1 MDVSTSSAAALTRPR
16 LAIQLITGLAAAF
29 IVYQAWLQS
38 RDNQSTTSRSRR
50 GSSSA
55 GASNGT
61 GLHRS
66 NAVRRS
72 ERSTRRQI
80 EGALDDIELEH
91 GAESRQQLEA
101 ILERHFGRHEAPPP
115 TITAPHDAAGPAPFD
130 PTLQSDE
137 NAHAPAS
144 GQASA
149 PAQGEIEAE
158 TVAGED
164 PPMEDDWQ
172 DAWGPLPPPPRSGQ
186 NIVGLLFR
194 VSEDN
199 ARRNAYVHRGCMCNA
214 CGLLPIRGIRYRCAN
229 CADFD
234 LCETCESQGLHIK
247 THVFYKVKIPAPPFG
262 PKSMQPVWYPGDPDT
277 AMRNLPSS
285 LIRHLARETGFERPE
300 LEALWEQ
307 WTFIA
312 NTEWRDDPDELY
324 LAADRKT
331 FERYL
336 VPSSGM
342 KWIKPNLIHDRMFAF
357 YDTNGDDLIS
367 FPEFL
372 KGLSYKKGKDRLERI
387 FKGYDIDGDGYISR
401 KDCLRIFRTYY
412 VLYKQMHGDVLE
424 GLDQQAMN
432 NTDTQ
437 QLVTSRQPL
446 SSYFGREGRVP
457 EADHGRPMEGK
468 VFHSSGD
475 VYIND
480 DKDGVV
486 NETRPD
492 VGDRQEIL
500 SSLLNHGDSEY
511 GNRFYTS
518 ASEHV
523 TSPSGDEVQH
533 IYHEAL
539 LNPPQRVEELVSLL
553 VGEPRNIQPSELD
566 PGNPE
571 DEEENNDGEA
581 IEEDT
586 SVEEEEIEGTRPS
599 IESGSAQRPVPSS
612 IHITA
617 DRITYRNLTSTPPA
631 AIMREAADERWTNRP
646 PTESQL
652 RAQHLRMEAHRKR
665 AMDRKLR
672 VTVRKKLFDRWKKR
686 NFYLAEEEGATPP
699 EGFDQEDDV
708 LADTNGAEGAAS
720 KEAQPPLSARS
731 RSSSK
736 VRFAEDTDDYEIRS
750 NPSTSSRSVP
760 ERWGGMEIPDA
771 ERDMGKEILYVVTQQ
786 AFNEILD
793 LLFTE
798 KEDLAVKAA
807 QTKEFREAFRDML
820 DSFDPD
826 QPQQAQQAQSQQ
838 SEPQQPARSLVVAG
852 VDENK
857 PAQQKTLSELLAISG
872 YTIDESLAVNGVGAQ
887 QDESEES
894 DGSDQEDE
902 EDADDPEED
911 SQTAAEKIV
920 YRDPTM
926 PQFRPNSEADL
937 VLSAPSPSENGGL
950 TSRAAGKRPRPVKL
964 NSLGEAAT
972 SSNDKPVN
980 PPSTL
985 SPKRQQRPPR
995 HALVEW
1001 KKLDAAEKE
1010 AKERGGWGRLNVQ
1023 EFRDIWHR
1031 EENGPHRLDYLGT
1044 WIDFCIP

>member
-1 MDVSTSSAAALTRPR
+1 MDVSTSAATLTRPR
-16 LAIQLITGLAAAF
+16 LAIQVITGLAAAF
-29 IVYQAWLQS
+29 IVYQAWQQS
-38 RDNQSTTSRSRR
+38 RHSASTSRSRR

-55 GASNGT
+55 RVPSS

-66 NAVRRS
+66 NALRRS

-80 EGALDDIELEH
+80 EGALEDIEQEH
-91 GAESRQQLEA
+91 GIESRQQLEA
-101 ILERHFGRHEAPPP
+101 ILERHFGRHDAITPTLNVPQVTDSDSPNAALHADENVDAPGSRPS
-115 TITAPHDAAGPAPFD
+115 AAAG
-130 PTLQSDE
+130 
-137 NAHAPAS
+137 H
-144 GQASA
+144 
-149 PAQGEIEAE
+149 GEVEAE
-158 TVAGED
+158 TVAGEEHT
-164 PPMEDDWQ
+164 MEDDWQ
-172 DAWGPLPPPPRSGQ
+172 DDPWSLPPPRSGQ

-247 THVFYKVKIPAPPFG
+247 THVFYKVKVPAPPFG

-277 AMRNLPSS
+277 ALRNLPSS
-285 LIRHLARETGFERPE
+285 LIKHLARETGFERPD

-336 VPSSGM
+336 VPSSGT
-342 KWIKPNLIHDRMFAF
+342 KRTSPNLIHDRMFAF

-372 KGLSYKKGKDRLERI
+372 KGLSYKKGKERLERI
-387 FKGYDIDGDGYISR
+387 FKGYDIDDDGYISR

-412 VLYKQMHGDVLE
+412 VLYKHMHGDVLE
-424 GLDQQAMN
+424 GLDQQAMH

-468 VFHSSGD
+468 VFHSNGD
-475 VYIND
+475 VFIND
-480 DKDGVV
+480 DKNGVV
-486 NETRPD
+486 NESRPD
-492 VGDRQEIL
+492 VGNREEIL
-500 SSLLNHGDSEY
+500 SSLFNHAGDSEY
-511 GNRFYTS
+511 GSRFYTP

-553 VGEPRNIQPSELD
+553 VGEPRNIQPGELD
-566 PGNPE
+566 PDNPE
-571 DEEENNDGEA
+571 NEDESNDGEA
-581 IEEDT
+581 SEEDT
-586 SVEEEEIEGTRPS
+586 SVEEEEIEVIRPS
-599 IESGSAQRPVPSS
+599 IEPNSAQRPSPSAILIS
-612 IHITA
+612 A
-617 DRITYRNLTSTPPA
+617 DRINYSNVTSTPPA
-631 AIMREAADERWTNRP
+631 AILREASDERWTSRP

-665 AMDRKLR
+665 VMDRKLR

-686 NFYLAEEEGATPP
+686 NFYLTEEEGITPP
-699 EGFDQEDDV
+699 EGFDEEDDV
-708 LADTNGAEGAAS
+708 LADMNATDGADS

-771 ERDMGKEILYVVTQQ
+771 EKDMGKEILYVVTQQ
-786 AFNEILD
+786 AFNELLD
-793 LLFTE
+793 VLFKE

-807 QTKEFREAFRDML
+807 ATKEFREAFRDIL

-826 QPQQAQQAQSQQ
+826 QTQPSQQFQQQ
-838 SEPQQPARSLVVAG
+838 SENQLPARRVVVAE

-857 PAQQKTLSELLAISG
+857 PAQDRALPELLAVSG
-872 YTIDESLAVNGVGAQ
+872 YTIDESLAANGVEAQ
-887 QDESEES
+887 QEETQQTDNSDQGDVEDSEES
-894 DGSDQEDE
+894 LQSTSDE
-902 EDADDPEED
+902 
-911 SQTAAEKIV
+911 IV

-926 PQFRPNSEADL
+926 PQFRPNSDAG
-937 VLSAPSPSENGGL
+937 LSRFASSPSEADGI
-950 TSRAAGKRPRPVKL
+950 TSRAAGKRPRPAKL
-964 NSLGEAAT
+964 KDLSDASLSNGEQGGTA
-972 SSNDKPVN
+972 SSPSS
-980 PPSTL
+980 PP
-985 SPKRQQRPPR
+985 KQRQQRPP
-995 HALVEW
+995 HNALVEW

-1010 AKERGGWGRLNVQ
+1010 AKERGGWGRLNLQ
-1023 EFRDIWHR
+1023 EFKDIWHR
-1031 EENGPHRLDYLGT
+1031 EESGPHRLDYLGT